1 MAADLQE
8 SFLAEETQA
17 QLLEQPVVG
26 ARRLTNQLMAVVVS
40 IGGTGFLLASSSSYL
55 GRNLLPIGN
64 PSSLV
69 FVPQGL
75 IMGFYG
81 IAALLLALYLWILLA
96 INLGAGSNRFDKAA
110 GVVTISRRGYFKPI
124 SAEFPMTD
132 VKAVKLEVRDGINPR
147 RRISLRV
154 KDRRDISLTRVGQ
167 PLPLDQLERE
177 GAELARFLGVNL
189 EGL

>member
-17 QLLEQPVVG
+17 QLLEQSVVG

>member
-8 SFLAEETQA
+8 SLLAEETQA
-17 QLLEQPVVG
+17 QLLEQSVVG

-64 PSSLV
+64 PSSLA

-81 IAALLLALYLWILLA
+81 IAALLLALYLWVLLA

>member
-17 QLLEQPVVG
+17 QLLEQSVVG

-81 IAALLLALYLWILLA
+81 IAALLLALYLWVLLA

>member
-1 MAADLQE
+1 
-8 SFLAEETQA
+8 
-17 QLLEQPVVG
+17 
-26 ARRLTNQLMAVVVS
+26 
-40 IGGTGFLLASSSSYL
+40 
-55 GRNLLPIGN
+55 
-64 PSSLV
+64 
-69 FVPQGL
+69 
-75 IMGFYG
+75 MGFYG